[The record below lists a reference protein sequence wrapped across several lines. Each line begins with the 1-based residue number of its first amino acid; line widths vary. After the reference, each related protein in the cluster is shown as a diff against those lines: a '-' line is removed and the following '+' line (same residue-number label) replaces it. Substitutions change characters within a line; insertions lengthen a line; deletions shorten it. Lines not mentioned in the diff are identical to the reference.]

1 TVLHTGF
8 VRTSDIIF
16 SHPILTESK
25 KSGKAEEKSERKA
38 EVLFEDVLER
48 CCGTGR
54 WQTLLI
60 GYMSVMWLLFP
71 AFSMSMMFVG
81 ATPKFRCA
89 DGFAANATFASLPSD
104 TPRCYA
110 ANSTAACQR
119 WAFDPSVYV
128 STVVTE
134 WTLVCGR
141 KPLLSLLQ
149 SWLMIGALF
158 GSVVS
163 GQLADR
169 FGRRP
174 VFLPAML
181 LLIAC
186 AFTVALVTDY
196 ASFAA
201 VRFLTGV
208 AMSAMISSQYVLVL
222 ELCSSERRATIG
234 IVSVMPFAFG
244 TCLVALGSYLIRT
257 RWLLQLAYAVPCL
270 IFLFNFWL
278 MPESPRWLVLQGRFP
293 ELVRTPHMRRRTLIA
308 VFLGF
313 IIAGSYFG
321 ISFDTTQLAAS
332 PHLAAVFSGLAD
344 VPSSLVFPL
353 LDRLGRR
360 PSLILLLWLQA
371 AAMLLTFVQKD
382 TTLWLVLGVVAKIG
396 ASSAYNTIMVFMAE
410 LMPTEVRS
418 LACGLRQ
425 LAARVGAAL
434 SPFVVDLL
442 LGGLAGLLL
451 PETNGRT
458 MPETVADVDGQ
469 PVSAAPTGERT
480 RTNGT
485 CQGAD
490 EP

>member
-1 TVLHTGF
+1 MADTA
-8 VRTSDIIF
+8 
-16 SHPILTESK
+16 E
-25 KSGKAEEKSERKA
+25 SGKAKEKSEQKT

-60 GYMSVMWLLFP
+60 GYLSVLWLLFP

-104 TPRCYA
+104 TPRCHA

-163 GQLADR
+163 GH
-169 FGRRP
+169 
-174 VFLPAML
+174 
-181 LLIAC
+181 
-186 AFTVALVTDY
+186 
-196 ASFAA
+196 FAA

-208 AMSAMISSQYVLVL
+208 AMSAMISSQYVLMM
-222 ELCSSERRATIG
+222 ELSSSERRAAIG
-234 IVSVMPFAFG
+234 IVSIMPFAFG

-293 ELVRTPHMRRRTLIA
+293 EACAVLRREEEVLQLMAEARNNMLSRQTTTKTTDGHSPLQMMLQLVRTPHMRRRTLIA

-313 IIAGSYFG
+313 IIAGSYF
-321 ISFDTTQLAAS
+321 A
-332 PHLAAVFSGLAD
+332 
-344 VPSSLVFPL
+344 
-353 LDRLGRR
+353 GRR
-360 PSLILLLWLQA
+360 EWVP
-371 AAMLLTFVQKD
+371 
-382 TTLWLVLGVVAKIG
+382 
-396 ASSAYNTIMVFMAE
+396 
-410 LMPTEVRS
+410 P
-418 LACGLRQ
+418 
-425 LAARVGAAL
+425 L
-434 SPFVVDLL
+434 SPFVVDLV
-442 LGGLAGLLL
+442 
-451 PETNGRT
+451 T
-458 MPETVADVDGQ
+458 
-469 PVSAAPTGERT
+469 
-480 RTNGT
+480 
-485 CQGAD
+485 
-490 EP
+490 

>member
-1 TVLHTGF
+1 MAETA
-8 VRTSDIIF
+8 
-16 SHPILTESK
+16 E
-25 KSGKAEEKSERKA
+25 SGKAEEKSEQKT

-71 AFSMSMMFVG
+71 VFSMSMMFVG

-104 TPRCYA
+104 TPRCHA

-149 SWLMIGALF
+149 SWLMIGGL
-158 GSVVS
+158 
-163 GQLADR
+163 
-169 FGRRP
+169 
-174 VFLPAML
+174 
-181 LLIAC
+181 
-186 AFTVALVTDY
+186 
-196 ASFAA
+196 FAA

-208 AMSAMISSQYVLVL
+208 AMSAMISSQYVLML
-222 ELCSSERRATIG
+222 ELCSSERRAAIG
-234 IVSVMPFAFG
+234 IVSIMPFAFG
-244 TCLVALGSYLIRT
+244 TCFVALGSYLIRT

-293 ELVRTPHMRRRTLIA
+293 EACAVLRRGARWN
-308 VFLGF
+308 
-313 IIAGSYFG
+313 
-321 ISFDTTQLAAS
+321 
-332 PHLAAVFSGLAD
+332 
-344 VPSSLVFPL
+344 
-353 LDRLGRR
+353 GRR
-360 PSLILLLWLQA
+360 ELPEEEVLQLMAEARNDMLSRQTTMKTA

-382 TTLWLVLGVVAKIG
+382 TTFWLVLGVVAKIG
-396 ASSAYNTIMVFMAE
+396 VSSAYNTIMVFTAE

-434 SPFVVDLL
+434 SPFVVDL
-442 LGGLAGLLL
+442 
-451 PETNGRT
+451 
-458 MPETVADVDGQ
+458 TVD
-469 PVSAAPTGERT
+469 
-480 RTNGT
+480 
-485 CQGAD
+485 
-490 EP
+490 

>member
-1 TVLHTGF
+1 MADTA
-8 VRTSDIIF
+8 
-16 SHPILTESK
+16 E
-25 KSGKAEEKSERKA
+25 SGKAEEKSEQKA

-71 AFSMSMMFVG
+71 VFSMSMMFVG

-89 DGFAANATFASLPSD
+89 DGFAANVTFATLPSD
-104 TPRCYA
+104 TPRCHA

-149 SWLMIGALF
+149 TWLMIGGLF
-158 GSVVS
+158 GSVAS
-163 GQLADR
+163 GH
-169 FGRRP
+169 
-174 VFLPAML
+174 
-181 LLIAC
+181 
-186 AFTVALVTDY
+186 
-196 ASFAA
+196 FAA

-208 AMSAMISSQYVLVL
+208 ATSAMISSQYVLVL
-222 ELCSSERRATIG
+222 ELCSSERRAAIG
-234 IVSVMPFAFG
+234 IVSIMPFAFG
-244 TCLVALGSYLIRT
+244 TCFVALGSYLIRT

-344 VPSSLVFPL
+344 IPSSLVFPL

-360 PSLILLLWLQA
+360 RSLILLLSLQA

-396 ASSAYNTIMVFMAE
+396 ASSAFNTIVVFTAE

-418 LACGLRQ
+418 LAC
-425 LAARVGAAL
+425 
-434 SPFVVDLL
+434 D
-442 LGGLAGLLL
+442 
-451 PETNGRT
+451 NGRP

-469 PVSAAPTGERT
+469 PVSAAPTAERS
-480 RTNGT
+480 RTNEA

-490 EP
+490 DS

>member
-1 TVLHTGF
+1 MADTA
-8 VRTSDIIF
+8 
-16 SHPILTESK
+16 E
-25 KSGKAEEKSERKA
+25 SGKAKEKSEQKA

-60 GYMSVMWLLFP
+60 GYLSVLWLLFP

-104 TPRCYA
+104 TPRCHA

-119 WAFDPSVYV
+119 WAYDPSVYV

-163 GQLADR
+163 GH
-169 FGRRP
+169 
-174 VFLPAML
+174 
-181 LLIAC
+181 
-186 AFTVALVTDY
+186 
-196 ASFAA
+196 FAA

-208 AMSAMISSQYVLVL
+208 AMSAMISSQYVLMM
-222 ELCSSERRATIG
+222 ELSSSERCAAIG
-234 IVSVMPFAFG
+234 IVSIMPFAFG

-293 ELVRTPHMRRRTLIA
+293 EEVLQLMAEARNNMLSRQTTTKTTDGHSPLQMMLQLVRTPHMRRRTLIA

-332 PHLAAVFSGLAD
+332 PHLAAVFIGLAGI
-344 VPSSLVFPL
+344 PSSLVFPL

-396 ASSAYNTIMVFMAE
+396 VSSAYNTIMVFTAE

-418 LACGLRQ
+418 LAELHESAPSSVFAGL
-425 LAARVGAAL
+425 AM
-434 SPFVVDLL
+434 

-451 PETNGRT
+451 PETNGRP

-469 PVSAAPTGERT
+469 PVSAAPTAERT
-480 RTNGT
+480 RTNET

-490 EP
+490 DP

>member
-1 TVLHTGF
+1 MADTA
-8 VRTSDIIF
+8 
-16 SHPILTESK
+16 E
-25 KSGKAEEKSERKA
+25 SGKAEKSEQKA

-149 SWLMIGALF
+149 SWLMIGAF
-158 GSVVS
+158 
-163 GQLADR
+163 
-169 FGRRP
+169 
-174 VFLPAML
+174 
-181 LLIAC
+181 
-186 AFTVALVTDY
+186 
-196 ASFAA
+196 FAA

-293 ELVRTPHMRRRTLIA
+293 EACAVLRRGEVLQLMAEAQNNMLSCQTTMKTAGGHGPLQMVLQLVRTPHMRRRTLIA

-360 PSLILLLWLQA
+360 TSLILLLWLQA

-434 SPFVVDLL
+434 SPFVVDL
-442 LGGLAGLLL
+442 GGLAGLLL
-451 PETNGRT
+451 PETNGRP

-469 PVSAAPTGERT
+469 PVSAAPTAERT

>member
-1 TVLHTGF
+1 MADTA
-8 VRTSDIIF
+8 
-16 SHPILTESK
+16 E
-25 KSGKAEEKSERKA
+25 SGKAEEKSEQKA

-71 AFSMSMMFVG
+71 VFSMSMMFVG

-89 DGFAANATFASLPSD
+89 DGFAANVTFANLPSD
-104 TPRCYA
+104 TPRCHA

-149 SWLMIGALF
+149 TWLMIGGLF
-158 GSVVS
+158 GSVAS

-208 AMSAMISSQYVLVL
+208 ATSAMISSQYVLVL
-222 ELCSSERRATIG
+222 ELCSSERRAAIG
-234 IVSVMPFAFG
+234 IVSIMPFAFG
-244 TCLVALGSYLIRT
+244 TCFVALGSYLIRT

-293 ELVRTPHMRRRTLIA
+293 EACAVLRR
-308 VFLGF
+308 
-313 IIAGSYFG
+313 
-321 ISFDTTQLAAS
+321 
-332 PHLAAVFSGLAD
+332 
-344 VPSSLVFPL
+344 
-353 LDRLGRR
+353 
-360 PSLILLLWLQA
+360 
-371 AAMLLTFVQKD
+371 
-382 TTLWLVLGVVAKIG
+382 G
-396 ASSAYNTIMVFMAE
+396 ARWN
-410 LMPTEVRS
+410 
-418 LACGLRQ
+418 
-425 LAARVGAAL
+425 
-434 SPFVVDLL
+434 
-442 LGGLAGLLL
+442 
-451 PETNGRT
+451 
-458 MPETVADVDGQ
+458 
-469 PVSAAPTGERT
+469 
-480 RTNGT
+480 
-485 CQGAD
+485 
-490 EP
+490 

>member
-1 TVLHTGF
+1 MADTA
-8 VRTSDIIF
+8 
-16 SHPILTESK
+16 E
-25 KSGKAEEKSERKA
+25 SGKAEEKSEQKA

-71 AFSMSMMFVG
+71 VFSMSMMFVG

-89 DGFAANATFASLPSD
+89 DGFAANVTFATLPSD
-104 TPRCYA
+104 TPRCHA

-149 SWLMIGALF
+149 TWLMIGGLF
-158 GSVVS
+158 GSVAS
-163 GQLADR
+163 GH
-169 FGRRP
+169 
-174 VFLPAML
+174 
-181 LLIAC
+181 
-186 AFTVALVTDY
+186 
-196 ASFAA
+196 FAA

-208 AMSAMISSQYVLVL
+208 ATSAMISSQYVLVL
-222 ELCSSERRATIG
+222 ELCSSERRAAIG
-234 IVSVMPFAFG
+234 IVSIMPFAFG
-244 TCLVALGSYLIRT
+244 TCFVALGSYLIRT
-257 RWLLQLAYAVPCL
+257 RWLLQLAFAVPCL

-344 VPSSLVFPL
+344 IPSSLVFPL
-353 LDRLGRR
+353 LDQLGRR
-360 PSLILLLWLQA
+360 PSLILLLSLQA

-396 ASSAYNTIMVFMAE
+396 ASSAFNTIVVFTAE
-410 LMPTEVRS
+410 LMPTE
-418 LACGLRQ
+418 
-425 LAARVGAAL
+425 
-434 SPFVVDLL
+434 
-442 LGGLAGLLL
+442 
-451 PETNGRT
+451 TNGRP

-469 PVSAAPTGERT
+469 PVSAAPTAERT
-480 RTNGT
+480 RTNEA

-490 EP
+490 DP

>member
-1 TVLHTGF
+1 MVGTADG
-8 VRTSDIIF
+8 
-16 SHPILTESK
+16 
-25 KSGKAEEKSERKA
+25 GKAEEKSEQKA

-71 AFSMSMMFVG
+71 VFSMSMMFVG
-81 ATPKFRCA
+81 ATPKFKCS
-89 DGFAANATFASLPSD
+89 DGFAANATF
-104 TPRCYA
+104 
-110 ANSTAACQR
+110 R

-149 SWLMIGALF
+149 SWLMIGGLF

-163 GQLADR
+163 GH
-169 FGRRP
+169 
-174 VFLPAML
+174 
-181 LLIAC
+181 
-186 AFTVALVTDY
+186 
-196 ASFAA
+196 FAA

-208 AMSAMISSQYVLVL
+208 AMSAMISSQYVLMM
-222 ELCSSERRATIG
+222 ELCSSERRAAIG
-234 IVSVMPFAFG
+234 LVSLMPFAFG

-278 MPESPRWLVLQGRFP
+278 MPESPRWLVLQDRFP
-293 ELVRTPHMRRRTLIA
+293 EACAEEVLQLMAEARNNMLSRQTTMKTAGGYSPLQMMLQLVRTPHMRRRTLIA

-344 VPSSLVFPL
+344 IPSSLVFPL

-360 PSLILLLWLQA
+360 RSLILLLSVQA

-396 ASSAYNTIMVFMAE
+396 VSSAFNTIMVFVAE

-425 LAARVGAAL
+425 LAERAGAAL
-434 SPFVVDLL
+434 APFVVDLVSELHESAPSAVFAGLAL

-451 PETNGRT
+451 PETNGRP

-469 PVSAAPTGERT
+469 PVFAAPTAERT
-480 RTNGT
+480 RTNEA

-490 EP
+490 DP

>member
-1 TVLHTGF
+1 MA
-8 VRTSDIIF
+8 DAA
-16 SHPILTESK
+16 E
-25 KSGKAEEKSERKA
+25 SGKAKEKSEQKT

-60 GYMSVMWLLFP
+60 GYLSVLWLLFP

-104 TPRCYA
+104 TPRCHA

-163 GQLADR
+163 GH
-169 FGRRP
+169 
-174 VFLPAML
+174 
-181 LLIAC
+181 
-186 AFTVALVTDY
+186 
-196 ASFAA
+196 FAA

-208 AMSAMISSQYVLVL
+208 AMSAMISSQYVLMM
-222 ELCSSERRATIG
+222 ELSSSERRAAIG
-234 IVSVMPFAFG
+234 IVSIMPFAFG

-293 ELVRTPHMRRRTLIA
+293 EEVLQLMAEARNNMLSRQTTTKTTDGHSPLQMMLQLVRTPHMRRRTLIA

-332 PHLAAVFSGLAD
+332 PHLAAVFIGLAGI
-344 VPSSLVFPL
+344 PSSLVFPL

-396 ASSAYNTIMVFMAE
+396 RTDAHRG
-410 LMPTEVRS
+410 P
-418 LACGLRQ
+418 
-425 LAARVGAAL
+425 
-434 SPFVVDLL
+434 
-442 LGGLAGLLL
+442 LAG
-451 PETNGRT
+451 TNGRP

-469 PVSAAPTGERT
+469 PVSAAPTAERT
-480 RTNGT
+480 RTNEA

-490 EP
+490 DP